1 MTVRRAFGLDSA
13 AMARLGGIFNSRD
26 REFFDM
32 FEEAA
37 RNVVRGA
44 DLLDQML
51 AHFPDRADLARDI
64 VICEQEGDRITH
76 DIHHR
81 LNSTFVT
88 PIDREDIL
96 ELTSDMDD
104 IIDLID
110 EVADYL
116 GLYKIEAPMEQ
127 SQRMA
132 HILLQAT
139 RQIESAM
146 PRLRSFQ
153 DMSHFTVEVNRL
165 ENDGDRMSRNAIASL
180 FDNGIDPM
188 VVIRWKDIFERLEE
202 AIDACEHVA
211 NTLEGIVIKNS

>member
-1 MTVRRAFGLDSA
+1 
-13 AMARLGGIFNSRD
+13 MARLGHIFNSRD
-26 REFFDM
+26 REFFDL

-37 RNVVRGA
+37 RNVTHGA

-51 AHFPDRADLARDI
+51 AHFPERADLARDI
-64 VICEQEGDRITH
+64 VICEQEGDRIAH
-76 DIHHR
+76 DIHHK

-96 ELTSDMDD
+96 ELTSDLDD

-116 GLYKIEAPMEQ
+116 GLYNIEAPMEQ

-132 HILLQAT
+132 HILLQAA
-139 RQIESAM
+139 RQIEEAM

-165 ENDGDRMSRNAIASL
+165 ENDGDRTSRHAIASL